1 VRVLLDT
8 HVFLWWITDDLRLS
22 GRAREVISDG
32 RNELFFSA
40 ASGWEIAIKA
50 GLGRL
55 EIRGDLQR
63 FVAEQLSRNAIQ
75 TLPIYLSH
83 ALHTSTLPRHHRDP
97 FDRILVSQALLEKM
111 PLLSADPQL
120 ARYAIEVLW

>member
-1 VRVLLDT
+1 MRVLLDT
-8 HVFLWWITDDLRLS
+8 HVFLWWITEGLRLS
-22 GRAREVISDG
+22 GRAREMISDG
-32 RNELFFSA
+32 RNELFFSPT
-40 ASGWEIAIKA
+40 SGEIAIKA

-55 EIRGDLQR
+55 EIPGDLQR

-83 ALHTSTLPRHHRDP
+83 TLHTSTLPGHHRDP

-111 PLLSADPQL
+111 PLLSADPQV
-120 ARYAIEVLW
+120 ARYPIEVVW